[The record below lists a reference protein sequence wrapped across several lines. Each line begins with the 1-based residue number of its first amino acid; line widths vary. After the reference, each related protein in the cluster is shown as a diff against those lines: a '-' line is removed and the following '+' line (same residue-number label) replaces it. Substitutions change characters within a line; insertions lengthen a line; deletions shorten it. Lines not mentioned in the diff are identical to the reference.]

1 MPFSPSRSQEA
12 SFNQVNSPSVEP
24 SSSGDG
30 SGATMA
36 PDVARDQVI
45 LDLRR
50 RLEEERRHSFR
61 LMMHLQQACIDTGR
75 AEDDASEAR
84 RQYESLAREVVRAPG
99 GEIAYVSAAA
109 RSRLEEAI
117 SSLTNR
123 YIRVK
128 NALHVARLQR
138 QPVFIPAPSVAPAPE
153 VRNASTGTHIRA
165 GMRSTRRTRH
175 EIDELDYDDYDP
187 DEVSVIQLEMAY
199 SALSEAYDEL
209 LAEKKA
215 VERRLRHRS
224 SIGLQKAR
232 RMTRRLE
239 EELREVKRELARAR
253 MPPRVSPA
261 EESDAL
267 SCCVC
272 LSAPKTVLCLPCNH
286 FVTCNACWEAWER
299 KCPANTTFC
308 PFCKAAVK
316 KTLRPFMA

>member
-1 MPFSPSRSQEA
+1 
-12 SFNQVNSPSVEP
+12 
-24 SSSGDG
+24 
-30 SGATMA
+30 MA
-36 PDVARDQVI
+36 PDLARDQVI

-50 RLEEERRHSFR
+50 RLEEERRHSAR
-61 LMMHLQQACIDTGR
+61 LDLHLRQACIDAGR

-84 RQYESLAREVVRAPG
+84 RQYESLAREVVRAPNG
-99 GEIAYVSAAA
+99 QIAYVSASA
-109 RSRLEEAI
+109 RDRLEDAI
-117 SSLTNR
+117 SSLTDR

-128 NALHVARLQR
+128 NALHVARYQR
-138 QPVFIPAPSVAPAPE
+138 QPIFVAPVPE
-153 VRNASTGTHIRA
+153 TRNAGTGTHIRA
-165 GMRSTRRTRH
+165 GMRSNRRTRH
-175 EIDELDYDDYDP
+175 EIDELDYSDYDP
-187 DEVSVIQLEMAY
+187 DEVSVIQLEMAFN
-199 SALSEAYDEL
+199 ALSEAYDEL

-215 VERRLRHRS
+215 TERRLRHRS

-232 RMTRRLE
+232 RMARRLE

-253 MPPRVSPA
+253 IPPRVSPA

-286 FVTCNACWEAWER
+286 FVTCSACWEAWER
-299 KCPANTTFC
+299 KCPTNTTFC

>member
-36 PDVARDQVI
+36 PDLARDQVI

-50 RLEEERRHSFR
+50 RLKEERRHSAR
-61 LMMHLQQACIDTGR
+61 LDLHLRQACIDAGR

-84 RQYESLAREVVRAPG
+84 RQYEALAREVVRAPG

-109 RSRLEEAI
+109 HSRLEEAI
-117 SSLTNR
+117 SSLTDR

-128 NALHVARLQR
+128 NALHVARCQR
-138 QPVFIPAPSVAPAPE
+138 QPIFVAPVPE
-153 VRNASTGTHIRA
+153 TRNAGTGTHIRA

-175 EIDELDYDDYDP
+175 EIDELDYSDYDP
-187 DEVSVIQLEMAY
+187 NEISVIQLEMAY
-199 SALSEAYDEL
+199 GALNEAYDEL

-215 VERRLRHRS
+215 AERRLRHRS
-224 SIGLQKAR
+224 SIGLQKMR
-232 RMTRRLE
+232 RMTKRLE
-239 EELREVKRELARAR
+239 EELREIKRELARAR
-253 MPPRVSPA
+253 IPPRVSPA
-261 EESDAL
+261 EESDAF

-286 FVTCNACWEAWER
+286 FVTCSACWEAWER
-299 KCPANTTFC
+299 KCPAHTTFC
-308 PFCKAAVK
+308 PFCKAVVR

>member
-50 RLEEERRHSFR
+50 LLEEERRHSYR
-61 LMMHLQQACIDTGR
+61 LDLHLRQANIDAGR
-75 AEDDASEAR
+75 ADDDASEAR
-84 RQYESLAREVVRAPG
+84 RQYESLAREVVRAPNG
-99 GEIAYVSAAA
+99 QIAYVSASA
-109 RSRLEEAI
+109 RDRLEEAI

-128 NALHVARLQR
+128 NALHVARYQR
-138 QPVFIPAPSVAPAPE
+138 QSVFVPSE
-153 VRNASTGTHIRA
+153 TRNASTGTHIRA
-165 GMRSTRRTRH
+165 GMRSNRRVRH
-175 EIDELDYDDYDP
+175 ELDYSDYDP

-209 LAEKKA
+209 LEEKKA
-215 VERRLRHRS
+215 AERRLRRRS

-232 RMTRRLE
+232 RTARRLA
-239 EELREVKRELARAR
+239 EELREVKRDLVRSR
-253 MPPRVSPA
+253 VSPRVSPA
-261 EESDAL
+261 EESDTL
-267 SCCVC
+267 SCCIC
-272 LSAPKTVLCLPCNH
+272 LSAPKAVLCLPCNH
-286 FVTCNACWEAWER
+286 FVTCSACWEAWER
-299 KCPANTTFC
+299 KCPANTAFC
-308 PFCKAAVK
+308 PFCKAVVR
-316 KTLRPFMA
+316 KTLKPFMA

>member
-30 SGATMA
+30 SGATVA

-61 LMMHLQQACIDTGR
+61 LIMHLQQANIDTGR

-84 RQYESLAREVVRAPG
+84 RQYEALAREVVRAPNG
-99 GEIAYVSAAA
+99 QIAYVGASA
-109 RSRLEEAI
+109 RDRLEDAI
-117 SSLTNR
+117 SSLTDR

-128 NALHVARLQR
+128 NALHVARYQR
-138 QPVFIPAPSVAPAPE
+138 QSVFVPPVAPAPE
-153 VRNASTGTHIRA
+153 TRNASTGTHIRA
-165 GMRSTRRTRH
+165 GMRSNRRVRH
-175 EIDELDYDDYDP
+175 EIDELDYDDHDP
-187 DEVSVIQLEMAY
+187 DEIAVIELETAY
-199 SALSEAYDEL
+199 RALNGAYDEL
-209 LAEKKA
+209 LEEKKA
-215 VERRLRHRS
+215 AERRLRHRS

-239 EELREVKRELARAR
+239 EELREIKRELARAR
-253 MPPRVSPA
+253 IPPRVSPA
-261 EESDAL
+261 EESDTL

-308 PFCKAAVK
+308 PFCKAVVK
-316 KTLRPFMA
+316 KTLKPFMA

>member
-1 MPFSPSRSQEA
+1 
-12 SFNQVNSPSVEP
+12 
-24 SSSGDG
+24 
-30 SGATMA
+30 MA
-36 PDVARDQVI
+36 PDLARDQVI

-50 RLEEERRHSFR
+50 RLEEERRHSAR
-61 LMMHLQQACIDTGR
+61 LDLHLRQANIDAGR

-84 RQYESLAREVVRAPG
+84 RQYEALAREVIRTPG

-117 SSLTNR
+117 SSLTDR

-138 QPVFIPAPSVAPAPE
+138 QPIFVAPVPE
-153 VRNASTGTHIRA
+153 TRNAGTGTHIRA

-175 EIDELDYDDYDP
+175 EIDELDYSDYDP
-187 DEVSVIQLEMAY
+187 DEISVIQLEMAFG
-199 SALSEAYDEL
+199 ALSEAYDEL

-215 VERRLRHRS
+215 AERRLRRRS

-232 RMTRRLE
+232 RSAVRLA
-239 EELREVKRELARAR
+239 EELREVKRELARGHR
-253 MPPRVSPA
+253 PLRIPPPEQDDDIFA
-261 EESDAL
+261 
-267 SCCVC
+267 CCVC
-272 LSAPKTVLCLPCNH
+272 LNAPKAVLCLPCNH
-286 FVTCNACWEAWER
+286 FVTCSACWEAWER

>member
-1 MPFSPSRSQEA
+1 M
-12 SFNQVNSPSVEP
+12 
-24 SSSGDG
+24 
-30 SGATMA
+30 
-36 PDVARDQVI
+36 I

-50 RLEEERRHSFR
+50 RLEEERRHSAR
-61 LMMHLQQACIDTGR
+61 LDLHLRQANIDAGR

-84 RQYESLAREVVRAPG
+84 RQYEALAREVIRTPG

-117 SSLTNR
+117 SSLTDR

-138 QPVFIPAPSVAPAPE
+138 QPIFVAPVPE
-153 VRNASTGTHIRA
+153 TRNAGTGTHIRA

-175 EIDELDYDDYDP
+175 EIDELDYSDYDP
-187 DEVSVIQLEMAY
+187 DEISVIQLEMAFG
-199 SALSEAYDEL
+199 ALSEAYDEL

-215 VERRLRHRS
+215 AERRLRRRS
-224 SIGLQKAR
+224 SIGLQKAKR
-232 RMTRRLE
+232 TARRLA
-239 EELREVKRELARAR
+239 EELREVKRNLARDR
-253 MPPRVSPA
+253 MPPRVAS
-261 EESDAL
+261 SDQNDADDWA
-267 SCCVC
+267 CCIC
-272 LSAPKTVLCLPCNH
+272 LSASKAVLCLPCNH
-286 FVTCNACWEAWER
+286 FVTCSACWEAWER